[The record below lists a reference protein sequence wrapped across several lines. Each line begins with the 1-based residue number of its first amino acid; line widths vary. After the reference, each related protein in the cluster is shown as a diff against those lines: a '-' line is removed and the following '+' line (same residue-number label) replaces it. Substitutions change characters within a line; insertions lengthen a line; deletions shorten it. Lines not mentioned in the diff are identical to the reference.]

1 MTYSPTNWKNSPS
14 KDTPI
19 NSANLMKIEE
29 ELVYLT
35 KQTVYNIDFN
45 NGIGSG
51 VLFRIGNTCQL
62 TATIMLSGAFQDTE
76 IGTLPDGFK
85 GVMDTVRAICVTEG
99 TTSVNGF
106 IRYGYA
112 TNKIFLTTDS
122 TDSIIVK
129 FSSTYLTTD
138 PHML

>member
-1 MTYSPTNWKNSPS
+1 MTYIPTNWKNSPS

-19 NSANLMKIEE
+19 SSANLMKIEE

-62 TATIMLSGAFQDTE
+62 TATIMLSGVFQDTE

-106 IRYGYA
+106 IRYEYA

>member
-35 KQTVYNIDFN
+35 KQSVYNIDFN

-62 TATIMLSGAFQDTE
+62 TATVSLTGDFQDTE
-76 IGTLPDGFK
+76 IGMLPDGFK
-85 GVMDTVRAICVTEG
+85 GVMDTVRAICITQGPTTVTG
-99 TTSVNGF
+99 Y
-106 IRYGYA
+106 IRYEHA
-112 TNKIFLTTDS
+112 TNKIFLTKNGS
-122 TDSIIVK
+122 SSVVVK